1 MANVLRV
8 KGENGAWID
17 VPALV
22 GPKGDPGPAP
32 VRGVDY
38 WTEED
43 KTEVVEEVLAQLLN
57 GDEVSY

>member
-1 MANVLRV
+1 MADILRV
-8 KGENGAWID
+8 KDENGAWIA

-22 GPKGDPGPAP
+22 GPKGDTGPAP

-38 WTEED
+38 WTEDD
-43 KTEVVEEVLAQLLN
+43 KTEVVEEVLAHLLN